1 MTAAAPEFDVVT
13 IGECM
18 VLFCADDP
26 GALVDASR
34 FTKRIAG
41 AETNV
46 AIGLARLGARV
57 AWVSRVGADSF
68 GAHVLAT
75 LRGHGV
81 NCDHVR
87 VDPERGTGFMLK
99 GRAEH
104 GEDPAI
110 EYHRRGSAAS
120 RLSPGDFDEGL
131 LRSARHLHVTGVSVA
146 LSDTCAD
153 LVERAMRFMRDNGR
167 SVSFDPN
174 LRPRL
179 WPSAQQMIERINHFA
194 ALATWVLP
202 GLVEGRLL
210 TGRTTPEEV
219 AAYYLDRGASAVVLK
234 CGADGATFHTAT
246 ESAAIPGIAVKHV
259 VDTVGAGDGFAAGV
273 IGARLE
279 GRSWHEAVTR
289 GNAIGAC
296 VIQSAG
302 DVEGLPDREGL
313 RRLQGFEIGR

>member
-1 MTAAAPEFDVVT
+1 MTAPTPEFDVVT

-18 VLFCADDP
+18 VLFSADEP
-26 GALVDASR
+26 GSLVDASR

-46 AIGLARLGARV
+46 AIGLARLGGRV

-75 LRGHGV
+75 LLRHGV

-99 GRAEH
+99 ERAEH
-104 GEDPAI
+104 GADPTI

-120 RLSPGDFDEGL
+120 RLSFDDFDEGL

-146 LSDTCAD
+146 LSTTCAD

-179 WPSAQQMIERINHFA
+179 WQSPQHMIERINLFA

-202 GLVEGRLL
+202 GLAEGRLL
-210 TGRTTPEEV
+210 TGRSTPEEV
-219 AAYYLDRGASAVVLK
+219 AAYYLDRGASVVVLK
-234 CGADGATFHTAT
+234 CGAEGATFHTAT
-246 ESAAIPGIAVKHV
+246 ESAAVPGIVVEHV

-273 IGARLE
+273 ISARLE
-279 GRSWHEAVTR
+279 GLSWHEAVAR
-289 GNAIGAC
+289 GNVIGAC
-296 VIQSAG
+296 AIQSAG
-302 DVEGLPDREGL
+302 DVEGLPDREVL
-313 RRLQGFEIGR
+313 RRLQGVD